1 MDLFEEDPPI
11 DPHTRAI
18 GISVYKDTW
27 NEFYTWEQDECRRA
41 LNSLAIS
48 EPPQDP
54 RSLYGADNNDPNLDF
69 DFEAFD
75 SESELHSDTITETFT
90 QEEFDANEN
99 SIRYST
105 LTCFTQKAT
114 QMKGYPL
121 YEVCTPASRNHAR
134 DPFYEQDQVLFVP
147 YADDPAFPVEIYL
160 EMYYDFSWQVDFADP
175 DRK

>member
-1 MDLFEEDPPI
+1 MDLFEEDPPT

-48 EPPQDP
+48 EPLAPQPLD
-54 RSLYGADNNDPNLDF
+54 GADDADRHLDF

-75 SESELHSDTITETFT
+75 SESESHPETETFT
-90 QEEFDANEN
+90 QEEFDAHEN

-105 LTCFTQKAT
+105 LTCFTPKVHP
-114 QMKGYPL
+114 MKGYPL
-121 YEVCTPASRNHAR
+121 YEACTPASRNYAR
-134 DPFYEQDQVLFVP
+134 APFYEHDQAPFVP
-147 YADDPAFPVEIYL
+147 YADDSAFPVEIYL
-160 EMYYDFSWQVDFADP
+160 ELFHDFGWQVDFADP
-175 DRK
+175 DRE